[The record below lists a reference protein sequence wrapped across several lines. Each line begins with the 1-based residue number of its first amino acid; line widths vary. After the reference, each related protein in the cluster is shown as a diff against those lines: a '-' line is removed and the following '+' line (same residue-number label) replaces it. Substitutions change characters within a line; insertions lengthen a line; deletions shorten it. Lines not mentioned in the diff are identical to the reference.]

1 MQTRRF
7 WWLFWLCG
15 LFGSYFSVA
24 QGVAVPDSLT
34 LRTPDPKEIEQ
45 LKSEIPLPIIKPT
58 PPSPS
63 LWENIFEAIDWIL
76 QNMLGSDGKRAFWK
90 MAPLVIF
97 SLLMLYLLWRMARM
111 DRTGLFYGV
120 GTPSGVGK
128 MMDIASLGQ
137 INFKTEIQNA
147 EQKRRYRDA
156 VRWHYLQLLHH
167 LEEQE
172 LILWKPEKT
181 NADYASELKG
191 KPFLPAFRETTRH
204 FEYVWYGEYSPDEM
218 AYRHIVASFEAL
230 SHLNHKLT

>member
-1 MQTRRF
+1 MVNGHF
-7 WWLFWLCG
+7 GKWLHWSFFPCSCSISCG
-15 LFGSYFSVA
+15 VWREWIG
-24 QGVAVPDSLT
+24 QG
-34 LRTPDPKEIEQ
+34 
-45 LKSEIPLPIIKPT
+45 
-58 PPSPS
+58 
-63 LWENIFEAIDWIL
+63 F
-76 QNMLGSDGKRAFWK
+76 
-90 MAPLVIF
+90 
-97 SLLMLYLLWRMARM
+97 
-111 DRTGLFYGV
+111 FYGV

-191 KPFLPAFRETTRH
+191 KPFLPAFREATRH